1 MYICKDGIKPTVTK
15 LNIMHKRIL
24 FIAIMLLPFAETL
37 AQERG
42 RISRKKEIE
51 LLKQANREAT
61 ATIVELTEKLAGQV
75 KAMETLV
82 NASKEVESLKTEN
95 SRLAA
100 QLDSTLAAQPEPQQ
114 ESGIV
119 PIALFFEVGR
129 GGLGAKERVNL
140 EFYVENAIKAN
151 PWRIFTIE
159 GIDDGLS
166 GEKSTR
172 LMMLRCEHVYNLLL
186 NKYGIPAEQII
197 NKGLVSKDAYGN
209 SNLNRV
215 VIIK

>member
-1 MYICKDGIKPTVTK
+1 MYICKDGTKPKDTK
-15 LNIMHKRIL
+15 LDIMIKRIL
-24 FIAIMLLPFAETL
+24 FIVIMLLPLAETL
-37 AQERG
+37 AQEKG

-51 LLKQANREAT
+51 LLKQTNREA
-61 ATIVELTEKLAGQV
+61 ASTIAELTEKLAGQV
-75 KAMETLV
+75 KAMEELV
-82 NASKEVESLKTEN
+82 NASREVETLKAQN
-95 SRLAA
+95 IRLAA
-100 QLDSTLAAQPEPQQ
+100 QLDSTLAAQTQPQQ
-114 ESGIV
+114 ETGVV

-151 PWRIFTIE
+151 PWRVFTIE
-159 GIDDGLS
+159 GTDDGLS

-186 NKYGIPAEQII
+186 NKYGIPAEQVI
-197 NKGLVSKDAYGN
+197 NKGLVGKDSYGS

>member
-1 MYICKDGIKPTVTK
+1 M
-15 LNIMHKRIL
+15 LKRIL
-24 FIAIMLLPFAETL
+24 FAVIILLPFADAL
-37 AQERG
+37 CQDKG

-61 ATIVELTEKLAGQV
+61 AKIGELTDKLAAEI
-75 KAMETLV
+75 KAMEELV
-82 NASKEVESLKTEN
+82 NASKEVEALKTIN
-95 SRLAA
+95 SSLAA
-100 QLDSTLAAQPEPQQ
+100 QLDSALAAQSKPKQ
-114 ESGIV
+114 ENGVV

-151 PWRIFTIE
+151 PWRVFTIE

-172 LMMLRCEHVYNLLL
+172 LMMLRCEHVYNLLIK
-186 NKYGIPAEQII
+186 KYGISAEQII
-197 NKGLVSKDAYGN
+197 NKGLVSKDSYRN

>member
-1 MYICKDGIKPTVTK
+1 M
-15 LNIMHKRIL
+15 LKRIL
-24 FIAIMLLPFAETL
+24 FTVIILLPFADAL
-37 AQERG
+37 CQDKG

-61 ATIVELTEKLAGQV
+61 AKIGELTDKLAVEV
-75 KAMETLV
+75 KAMEELV
-82 NASKEVESLKTEN
+82 NASKEIEALKTIN
-95 SRLAA
+95 SSLAA
-100 QLDSTLAAQPEPQQ
+100 QLDSALAAQSKPKQ
-114 ESGIV
+114 ENGVV
-119 PIALFFEVGR
+119 PIALFFDVGR
-129 GGLGAKERVNL
+129 GGLGAKERMNL

-172 LMMLRCEHVYNLLL
+172 LMMLRCEHVYNLLIK
-186 NKYGIPAEQII
+186 KYGISAEQII
-197 NKGLVSKDAYGN
+197 NKGLVSKDSYRN

>member
-1 MYICKDGIKPTVTK
+1 M
-15 LNIMHKRIL
+15 LKRIL
-24 FIAIMLLPFAETL
+24 FTVIILLPFADAL
-37 AQERG
+37 CQDKG

-61 ATIVELTEKLAGQV
+61 AKIGELTDKLAAEV
-75 KAMETLV
+75 KAMEELV
-82 NASKEVESLKTEN
+82 NASKEIEILKMEN
-95 SRLAA
+95 TRLSVK
-100 QLDSTLAAQPEPQQ
+100 LDSTVAAQSKPEQDNAV
-114 ESGIV
+114 V

-151 PWRIFTIE
+151 PWRVFTIE

-186 NKYGIPAEQII
+186 NKYGIPADQII
-197 NKGLVSKDAYGN
+197 NKGLVPKDSY
-209 SNLNRV
+209 SSTNLNRV